1 MPLFKPMLACREITR
16 MDTIRYPVLVSR
28 KLDGVRATVQEGKL
42 YSRHLK
48 LIPNRYTQ
56 ELFSSLP
63 EGLDG
68 ELICGP
74 PNAPDVFR
82 RTMSAVMSHDGE
94 PNVKYYIFDRFED
107 DPFYRRL
114 ASAVLCYPPRRNV
127 EVIEHPS
134 ASNRDELD
142 VFEEKFV
149 SEGYEGLM
157 IRDPNGLYKQGRST
171 EREGWLM
178 KLKRFKDGEAIII
191 GFEEQLQNTNEGVRE
206 LTGRLKR
213 SSHKANMVPK
223 GTLGSLRVR
232 EIETG
237 VEFNVGSGL
246 DDHLRQAI
254 WDSRELYINKTIT
267 YKHQPNRGKDKPSI
281 PIFKGFRED

>member
-1 MPLFKPMLACREITR
+1 MWKPMLACREIKN
-16 MDTIRYPVLVSR
+16 MGAIRYPILVSR

-48 LIPNRYTQ
+48 LIPNRYVQ
-56 ELFSSLP
+56 ELFSNLP

-94 PNVKYYIFDRFED
+94 PHVKYYIFDRFENEI
-107 DPFYRRL
+107 FYRRL
-114 ASAVLCYPPRRNV
+114 ASAVLSHPYRKDV
-127 EVIEHPS
+127 EVIEHPT
-134 ASNRDELD
+134 ANNREELD
-142 VFEEKFV
+142 IFEEEFV

-178 KLKRFKDGEAIII
+178 KLKRFKDGEAKVI

-213 SSHKANMVPK
+213 SSHKANMLPK

-232 EIETG
+232 ETETG
-237 VEFNVGSGL
+237 VEFNVGSGF
-246 DDHLRQAI
+246 DDALRQKI
-254 WDSRELYINKTIT
+254 WDNQAAYLGKTIT

-281 PIFKGFRED
+281 PIFKWFRED